1 MYRGLVKEMIV
12 DPAKLDLLKEPFGI
26 LIKEDLV
33 NRKSITEMLRSAFK
47 IVTVGDTTT
56 EKLIGFGIMP
66 DISVID
72 GKEKRVVKTTKLDY
86 KVDEVLK
93 FKNNPGEL
101 GEDIISAIRNLAS
114 QKNTPDEYGTAISV
128 DGKKDDD
135 NKEDNKENKE
145 GGDGS
150 WNVNTQL
157 VRESTMTTEQKTVNV
172 GFMNKTVT
180 DKPQNNGIHTIEDSA
195 SKKIR
200 IAIDGEEDIV
210 ALPFLIYAPV
220 GWVVCYGQPNEGL
233 VIVQITEESKKRAK
247 SIFNKVFL

>member
-1 MYRGLVKEMIV
+1 M

-26 LIKEDLV
+26 LIKDDLV
-33 NRKSITEMLRSAFK
+33 NREFITGMLRSASK

-72 GKEKRVVKTTKLDY
+72 GKEKRVVKTTKLEY
-86 KVDEVLK
+86 KVDEVLE

-101 GEDIISAIRNLAS
+101 DEEIVYAIRNLVS
-114 QKNTPDEYGTAISV
+114 QKNTLDEYGAAIS
-128 DGKKDDD
+128 GEKRKDY
-135 NKEDNKENKE
+135 EIMEENTEKKE
-145 GGDGS
+145 GGEVS
-150 WNVNTQL
+150 WDVNSQS
-157 VRESTMTTEQKTVNV
+157 VRASTTTTEQKTVNV
-172 GFMNKTVT
+172 GIINKTET
-180 DKPQNNGIHTIEDSA
+180 DKLQNNGADTIKDSA
-195 SKKIR
+195 SKKIQ

-233 VIVQITEESKKRAK
+233 VIVQITKDSKKRAM